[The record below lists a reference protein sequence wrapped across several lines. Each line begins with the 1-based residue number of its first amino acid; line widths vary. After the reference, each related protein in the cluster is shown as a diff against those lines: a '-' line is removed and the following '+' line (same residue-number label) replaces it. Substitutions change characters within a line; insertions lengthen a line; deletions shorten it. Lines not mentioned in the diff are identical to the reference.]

1 MEKRYFTVPAL
12 IVLLALTIF
21 MAGCSGPSSTP
32 AAQPEVTGT
41 ATAAA
46 VSAPLYTAG
55 DIVKNPKSTSALGVL
70 IISYDAGTDMY
81 TRALV
86 YPNSDGSWGY
96 RMDATTESV
105 SRATIEKLY
114 TTKVTSKDVS
124 SIPIGAPAKTAT
136 TGPVSTTNA
145 ITTVSGTGTTA
156 SATTAVSTGNPS
168 ISGITPDTGYT
179 GTSVAITQL
188 KGYNFAQGATVQ
200 LVKSGS
206 TSITATSVS
215 VVSINGITCTFAIP
229 ANATVGSWDVVVTN
243 QDGYVGTYANGFLV
257 RQGSA
262 ASATTTTSASSTS
275 TGNITITGIS
285 PSSVTVYSGYQPFT
299 ITGTHFV
306 NGATVTLKNSN
317 YQDIPAQ
324 QYGASSS
331 TSIVVYFPIPL
342 NLPATWDVVVTNP
355 DGTYSTLAGGLTT
368 HQ

>member
-32 AAQPEVTGT
+32 AAQPGVTGT
-41 ATAAA
+41 APAAA
-46 VSAPLYTAG
+46 SAVPLYTAG
-55 DIVKNPKSTSALGVL
+55 DIVKNPKSTSAIGVL

-86 YPNSDGSWGY
+86 YPNRDGSWGY
-96 RMDATTESV
+96 RMDSATASI
-105 SRATIEKLY
+105 SRVTFEKVY
-114 TTKVTSKDVS
+114 TTKVTNKAVS
-124 SIPIGAPAKTAT
+124 AIPIGTPAAPAITAM
-136 TGPVSTTNA
+136 
-145 ITTVSGTGTTA
+145 
-156 SATTAVSTGNPS
+156 ATTATSSAIASSTTTSSDLVPS
-168 ISGITPDTGYT
+168 VSGITPDTGRT
-179 GTSVAITQL
+179 GTSVVITEL
-188 KGYNFAQGATVQ
+188 KGYNFISGATVR

-206 TSITATSVS
+206 TSVPATAVS
-215 VVSINGITCTFAIP
+215 VVSINDITCTFAIP
-229 ANATVGSWDVVVTN
+229 SNASVGSWDVEVTN
-243 QDGYVGTYANGFLV
+243 QNGYVGTYANGFLV

-262 ASATTTTSASSTS
+262 VSTTTTTSSSTS

-306 NGATVTLKNSN
+306 NGATATLKNSN

-324 QYGASSS
+324 QYGSSSS
-331 TSIVVYFPIPL
+331 TSIVVYFSIPL

-355 DGTYSTLAGGLTT
+355 DGTYSTLIGGLTT